1 MPSSSDLSSAIRR
14 AREGQPQAL
23 HEIYDVYADL
33 LFRYCYARLNDPE
46 AAQDCVQEIFMK
58 AWKGLKT
65 FEERCENSLTAWLYT
80 IANHVVVSY
89 LRKHHRRQALPL
101 SVELRPEPEQ
111 IPDLASTI
119 CDRLAIRQAL
129 SQLTDEQQHVI
140 TLKFF
145 VGLNNREISVVVHR
159 SEGAVKALQ
168 YRALGRLCR
177 LLAPE
182 QAIDSPRMARAVS

>member
-1 MPSSSDLSSAIRR
+1 MPRSSDLSSAIRR

-89 LRKHHRRQALPL
+89 LRKHRRNRALLL
-101 SVELRPEPEQ
+101 SADLRPETDQ
-111 IPDLASTI
+111 LTDLASTI

-145 VGLNNREISVVVHR
+145 VGLNNREISTVIQR

-182 QAIDSPRMARAVS
+182 HAIDSVRMAAAAS

>member
-23 HEIYDVYADL
+23 REIYDVYAEL
-33 LFRYCYARLNDPE
+33 LFRYCYNRLHDAE

-58 AWKGLKT
+58 AWKGIKT
-65 FEERCENSLTAWLYT
+65 FEERCEHSLTAWLYT

-89 LRKHHRRQALPL
+89 LRKHNRRRALSL
-101 SVELRPEPEQ
+101 SAELQPDIAQ
-111 IPDLASTI
+111 ITDLAGTI
-119 CDRLAIRQAL
+119 CDRLALRQAI

-145 VGLNNREISVVVHR
+145 VGLSNREISMVVRR

-168 YRALGRLCR
+168 YRALGRLLR

-182 QAIDSPRMARAVS
+182 QPIDSLSLAASG

>member
-1 MPSSSDLSSAIRR
+1 MPSSNDLSSSIIR

-33 LFRYCYARLNDPE
+33 LFRYCYGRLHDPE

-58 AWKGLKT
+58 AWKGIKT
-65 FEERCENSLTAWLYT
+65 FEERYEHSLTAWLYT
-80 IANHVVVSY
+80 IANNVVVSY
-89 LRKHHRRQALPL
+89 IRKYSHSRSLPL
-101 SVELRPEPEQ
+101 SAEMQRYTAQ
-111 IPDLASTI
+111 ASDLASTI

-145 VGLNNREISVVVHR
+145 VGLTNREISVLVHR

-168 YRALGRLCR
+168 YRALGRLFH

-182 QAIDSPRMARAVS
+182 QQIGTLNVAAASV

>member
-23 HEIYDVYADL
+23 REIYDVYADL
-33 LFRYCYARLNDPE
+33 LFRYCYSRLHDTE

-58 AWKGLKT
+58 VWKGIKT
-65 FEERCENSLTAWLYT
+65 FEERCEHSLTAWLYT

-89 LRKHHRRQALPL
+89 LRKHNRRRSL
-101 SVELRPEPEQ
+101 SLSAELQPDTAQ
-111 IPDLASTI
+111 LTDLASTI
-119 CDRLAIRQAL
+119 CDRLALRQAL
-129 SQLTDEQQHVI
+129 SQLTNEQQHVI

-145 VGLNNREISVVVHR
+145 VGLSNREIGVVVRR

-168 YRALGRLCR
+168 YRALGRLLR

-182 QAIDSPRMARAVS
+182 QPIDSLSLAASG

>member
-23 HEIYDVYADL
+23 REIYDVYAEL
-33 LFRYCYARLNDPE
+33 LFRYCYGRLHDPE
-46 AAQDCVQEIFMK
+46 AAQDCVQEIFMR
-58 AWKGLKT
+58 AWKGIKT
-65 FEERCENSLTAWLYT
+65 FEERYEHSLTAWLYT
-80 IANHVVVSY
+80 IAGNVVVSY
-89 LRKHHRRQALPL
+89 LRQHNRRRSLPL
-101 SVELRPEPEQ
+101 SAAFQPDATQ
-111 IPDLASTI
+111 IQDLASTI
-119 CDRLAIRQAL
+119 CDRLTLRQAL

-145 VGLNNREISVVVHR
+145 IGLSNREISVLVQR

-168 YRALGRLCR
+168 YRALGRLFQ

-182 QAIDSPRMARAVS
+182 QPSDALSLATASG